1 MTNSEGRITELED
14 DPMLEGAGNETP
26 QQTGHESGKKD
37 KESQRP
43 KRKPVF
49 ADHSRELSGSA
60 TPIAQ
65 K

>member
-14 DPMLEGAGNETP
+14 DPMLEGTSNGAP
-26 QQTGHESGKKD
+26 QETGHESSEKD
-37 KESQRP
+37 KESQLP
-43 KRKPVF
+43 KRKPVS
-49 ADHSRELSGSA
+49 ASHSRELSSSA